1 MAGHCGWA
9 AAQAQS
15 GPTVGDHAVRLCG
28 NTTADEAGPRLRTW
42 LPKRSPS
49 TRPGVTSV
57 VSLAAVLSSFFLS
70 SSSCSSSLMLSSS
83 TLGQKSPSK

>member
-1 MAGHCGWA
+1 MQKRQHRERRR
-9 AAQAQS
+9 
-15 GPTVGDHAVRLCG
+15 RLCPW
-28 NTTADEAGPRLRTW
+28 TQPGPPRCL
-42 LPKRSPS
+42 
-49 TRPGVTSV
+49 TSV